1 MTDYAGPG
9 SLRVLGYPVDASSA
23 QVSGGPVGAIGNG
36 VKVEVAGNVV
46 GGVLRATQLKIRNV
60 PGTGGPASFEL
71 TGIVGGFRSLSDF
84 RVRGQAVNAGGTGVQ
99 FVNGTAAGLA
109 NGVRANIRGS
119 RVVDGVLMATTVA
132 FE

>member
-1 MTDYAGPG
+1 MEKVLAAVKTGP
-9 SLRVLGYPVDASSA
+9 SRTEVREFPMPDIADDAA
-23 QVSGGPVGAIGNG
+23 LM
-36 VKVEVAGNVV
+36 KVEVAGNVV

-71 TGIVGGFRSLSDF
+71 TGNVGGFRSLSDF
-84 RVRGQAVNAGGTGVQ
+84 RVRGQAVNAGGNGVQ

-109 NGVRANIRGS
+109 NGVRVNIRGS